1 MDKFVGKRL
10 DGRYEIQEVIGVGG
24 MAVVYEAYDNI
35 EDRIVAVKI
44 LKEEF
49 EANYK
54 NFSHDSI
61 ENTQKKHKKTLLS
74 DVLFFYP
81 NSYCT
86 GDILALAYWKNIY
99 KDKEFIVILYKNG
112 TIATRLIDN

>member
-1 MDKFVGKRL
+1 MKKKFFISVIVFFVIFCIFIAI
-10 DGRYEIQEVIGVGG
+10 EI
-24 MAVVYEAYDNI
+24 
-35 EDRIVAVKI
+35 IVNKTHIPDIDQLKIKI

-61 ENTQKKHKKTLLS
+61 ENIQKKHKKTLLS

-86 GDILALAYWKNIY
+86 EDILVLAYWKNIY